1 MNQPYEASVSIQ
13 PLQTVARVNP
23 MIFGH
28 FIEFMFDCIDDGMW
42 AQLMK
47 NRGFEQPDNNSDGVS
62 DPWQPVWQT
71 DQFEFELDKAE
82 HIGRKEVS
90 QKIRNFNHYGGWC
103 GIRQDGVTLR
113 KKESY
118 QFSLWLKGT
127 ANLPVTVLVHDL
139 EGCEYVRKEFTTDS
153 EWNKYEFSFPSSSE
167 THTASVEIRLCDNGT
182 IWVDQTSLVPLSAE
196 HGIWPETLKYI
207 KNLHPPVIRFPGGCF
222 ADCYHW
228 EDGIG
233 ERDFRP
239 CKANQHWGGWEDNS
253 FGMDEYM
260 EFCEAVGC
268 EPMICI
274 NFGTGTP
281 QEAANWV
288 EYCNGSKDSTY
299 GSLRAKN
306 GHPEPYNIKYWDIGN
321 ETFGDWEAGHCDS
334 AEYVE
339 RYLQFYHTMAEKDDQ
354 ICFMACAGDGNFL
367 SQDWNQTLLKNLKG
381 KMQVL
386 CLHMYSPHLHSE
398 IHSNDA
404 IYYGVTASPEKYA
417 KILEATKQT
426 LLESGSKN
434 DEIHLGV
441 TEWNT
446 SYFNDA
452 CREHTLEAAIFNAGM
467 LNLFLKNADILSICN
482 FSDLVNGWPGG
493 CIRSKDGDTFGTASY
508 FVLKLYTE
516 ANPTETL
523 FYHVTSPTFDTP
535 EKIGHVEKLCDVPYL
550 DAAAAKNANGDILIF
565 ATNRH
570 LNSPASVQIDCG
582 CSTEKAEVFTITAN
596 NTWQINSFEQEQLIP
611 KQKTVSLKNNTL
623 ELAPHSINLIQISN
637 IS

>member
-1 MNQPYEASVSIQ
+1 MNQPYKASVSVN
-13 PLQTVARVNP
+13 PLQAVSKINP

-42 AQLMK
+42 AQLIK
-47 NRGFEQPDNNSDGVS
+47 NRGFEQPDKNSDGVS
-62 DPWQPVWQT
+62 DPWYPVWQT

-103 GIRQDGVTLR
+103 GIGQGGITLR
-113 KKESY
+113 KDETY
-118 QFSLWLKGT
+118 HFSVWLKGT
-127 ANLPVTVLVHDL
+127 GELPVAVLLRDL
-139 EGCEYVRKEFTTDS
+139 EGQEYVREELKIS
-153 EWNKYEFSFPSSSE
+153 GEWNKYELSFLSFAE
-167 THTASVEIRLCDNGT
+167 THTACVEIRLSDNGT

-196 HGIWPETLKYI
+196 HGIWPKTLHYI
-207 KNLHPPVIRFPGGCF
+207 KELNPPVIRFPGGCF

-228 EDGIG
+228 KDGIG
-233 ERDFRP
+233 ERDSRP

-253 FGMDEYM
+253 FGIDEYM
-260 EFCEAVGC
+260 EFCETVGC

-281 QEAANWV
+281 QEAADWV
-288 EYCNGSKDSTY
+288 EYCNGSADSLY

-321 ETFGDWEAGHCDS
+321 ETFGDWEIGHCD
-334 AEYVE
+334 AEEYVR
-339 RYLQFYHTMAEKDDQ
+339 RYLQFHSAMQEKDDR
-354 ICFMACAGDGNFL
+354 ICFMACAGDGNFI
-367 SQDWNQTLLKNLKG
+367 SQNWNKTLLQNLKG
-381 KMQVL
+381 KVQVL

-398 IHSNDA
+398 VHGNDA

-426 LLESGSKN
+426 LLENSSESG
-434 DEIHLGV
+434 DLQLGI

-467 LNLFLKNADILSICN
+467 LNLFLKNADILGICN

-493 CIRSKDGDTFGTASY
+493 CIRSKNGDTFGTASY
-508 FVLKLYTE
+508 FVMKMYSC
-516 ANPTETL
+516 AKPIETISC
-523 FYHVTSPTFDTP
+523 HICSPTFDTP
-535 EKIGHVEKLCDVPYL
+535 EKVGHVEKLCDVPYL
-550 DAAAAKNANGDILIF
+550 DVAAAKNAGGDILIF
-565 ATNRH
+565 AINRH
-570 LNSPASVQIDCG
+570 MDLPALVQIDCD
-582 CSTEKAEVFTITAN
+582 CPTEKAEVFTITAD
-596 NTWQINSFEQEQLIP
+596 NTWQVNSLECEPLVP
-611 KQKTVSLKNNTL
+611 KQRTVFMKNNTL
-623 ELAPHSINLIQISN
+623 ELSPHSVNLIQISCRG
-637 IS
+637 